1 MFDFNTHLNNAYILI
16 AGIVSGLI
24 GFGFDVQGATLWAAA
39 FGCCIGVA
47 IKPPLKVWHG
57 FVIIILGGASVG
69 LLVPLITSD
78 PPRYSEKSLA
88 FLLAVILIGGRKL
101 LPDGIEKTIEAGF
114 NRLAVLISTWG
125 PKP

>member
-1 MFDFNTHLNNAYILI
+1 MPDINTHLNNAYILI
-16 AGIVSGLI
+16 TAIVTGLI
-24 GFGFDVQGATLWAAA
+24 GFGFDVQAPTLWAAA

-47 IKPPLKVWHG
+47 FKPPVKVWHG
-57 FVIIILGGASVG
+57 FAIIILGGASVG
-69 LLVPLITSD
+69 LLVPLFMSD
-78 PPRYSEKSLA
+78 PPKFQEKSVA

-101 LPDGIEKTIEAGF
+101 LPEGIEQTIAAGF